1 VNFGPPHDLFTGL
14 PKDVITASGFDLSP
28 DGTRLVAA
36 LPASS
41 SGPSGIVVVLN
52 WFAEFQQKK

>member
-14 PKDVITASGFDLSP
+14 PKELVSASGFDLSP

-36 LPASS
+36 LPLPS
-41 SGPSGIVVVLN
+41 SGPTGIVVVLN
-52 WFAEFQQKK
+52 WFAEFRHTK